1 MKKFELAPDIQF
13 NTEKKAWVRDSILA
27 LRSEKG

>member
-13 NTEKKAWVRDSILA
+13 NTEKQAWVRDSILA